1 MVGVAEQD
9 HYAMLGID
17 VNASFAEIKHAYRQ
31 LIRTSHPD
39 KFANAP
45 TSVRSGAE
53 EHTKCLNGANEV
65 LSDPVTRAAYDRT
78 YLQHIKMQHAQAS
91 KSTPQPAWPQAS
103 TYTPCPK
110 PPFNSCFDYSYIPQ
124 VIPHPSDFDVMSEEF
139 ARSPPWTP
147 KRPESRRRS
156 EPPKR
161 SEPQK
166 RPEPSKRD
174 SKDVK
179 TEHDDLPKRDNDLP
193 KREPSSPAM
202 TLGEC
207 RLHQSRR
214 NHQKSR
220 TQIIARAVDQCC

>member
-9 HYAMLGID
+9 HYAMLGIN

-53 EHTKCLNGANEV
+53 EHTKYLNGANEV

-78 YLQHIKMQHAQAS
+78 YLQHIKTQHAQAS

-110 PPFNSCFDYSYIPQ
+110 PPFNSCFDCSYIPQ
-124 VIPHPSDFDVMSEEF
+124 VIPHPSNFDVMSEEF

-147 KRPESRRRS
+147 KRPES
-156 EPPKR
+156 
-161 SEPQK
+161 QK

-214 NHQKSR
+214 NHQKGR